1 MEAKDISTA
10 IEASVKLNKDF
21 IIPHTQ
27 KAIGTEKAV
36 FSYSVENF
44 FP

>member
-1 MEAKDISTA
+1 MSKAATDA
-10 IEASVKLNKDF
+10 PVKLNKDF

-27 KAIGTEKAV
+27 KAFGTEKAV
-36 FSYSVENF
+36 FGYSAENF